1 MHAWPSVSA
10 CDSVH
15 LHEGEMVYLSSF
27 YRVKIQNQARLMLP
41 RPLNTRL
48 PQSNR
53 FWREVL
59 GKTANYLPAIPLL
72 KWTYHPLCTQI
83 CAYVGMPAYLCIW
96 AELGVYI
103 ISAWVCCN
111 YTVKVPMRRQLL
123 RLALRHIPLI
133 LLCLFAWQKKNPL
146 CLSLCMLTDG
156 SKVWTHMWVIGASL
170 RHLPISLCLCMH

>member
-1 MHAWPSVSA
+1 
-10 CDSVH
+10 
-15 LHEGEMVYLSSF
+15 
-27 YRVKIQNQARLMLP
+27 MLP

-53 FWREVL
+53 SWRKVS

-111 YTVKVPMRRQLL
+111 YTVKVPMGRQLL

-133 LLCLFAWQKKNPL
+133 LLCLFAWQKKKML
-146 CLSLCMLTDG
+146 CLSVCMLTDG
-156 SKVWTHMWVIGASL
+156 NTYVGQSSIITSTVNTFVCLYALSDTIQSACVL
-170 RHLPISLCLCMH
+170 RISWLQVCACWLGEFSVGI